1 MGVTSSAAGVAH
13 GRGGASDR
21 EVAVDR
27 GHHWT
32 WNYWDG
38 GIAVAERWRAA
49 KEVRIQILCRTSKD
63 AGYVCWL
70 QRVSQVVLRWVESQM
85 FARMKSGS
93 CGEMEIAV
101 VLYDERNLLCPFGVN
116 REYVC
121 QGGVA

>member
-1 MGVTSSAAGVAH
+1 
-13 GRGGASDR
+13 
-21 EVAVDR
+21 
-27 GHHWT
+27 
-32 WNYWDG
+32 
-38 GIAVAERWRAA
+38 
-49 KEVRIQILCRTSKD
+49 
-63 AGYVCWL
+63 
-70 QRVSQVVLRWVESQM
+70 M